1 MQKSWIANANSNDKH
16 KMWDRL
22 CKVQCK
28 LKHWRSIWSF
38 DGSPCCS
45 LSKIGAV
52 YGCSSQGTVS
62 MTILILFCSVEMMMR
77 KRRWKLNS
85 KLRTLSDCKTWN
97 FVFSERLKLVFKNVT
112 RNHRMCL
119 NGILLFPLYYLYFFL
134 QVTNL
139 SYELNNTEIVSL

>member
-1 MQKSWIANANSNDKH
+1 MRKNECTFHGTWRSNSKTWLLLMKSWMSKAETWMLRKSKLNVGCKKVESRVQTQMTNTKCRID
-16 KMWDRL
+16 M

-38 DGSPCCS
+38 DGGPCCS

-62 MTILILFCSVEMMMR
+62 MTISILFCSVEMMMR

-97 FVFSERLKLVFKNVT
+97 FFFSERLKLVF
-112 RNHRMCL
+112 
-119 NGILLFPLYYLYFFL
+119 
-134 QVTNL
+134 
-139 SYELNNTEIVSL
+139 

>member
-1 MQKSWIANANSNDKH
+1 M
-16 KMWDRL
+16 
-22 CKVQCK
+22 
-28 LKHWRSIWSF
+28 LKNECTFHGTWRSNSKTWLLLMRSWMSKAETWMLRKSKLNVGCKKVESRILTQMTNTKCRIDCAKYNVNWNIEDPFGVS

-85 KLRTLSDCKTWN
+85 KLRILSDCKTWN
-97 FVFSERLKLVFKNVT
+97 FFFSERLKLVF
-112 RNHRMCL
+112 
-119 NGILLFPLYYLYFFL
+119 
-134 QVTNL
+134 
-139 SYELNNTEIVSL
+139 